1 MNRETRRRLK
11 QNEVL
16 KRPVNTSD
24 VQKAIEHKRLQKA
37 LDEGIILGFSAASHM
52 LEEVATKVRGIG
64 ENRAKLL
71 RDAFE
76 SKLIALQKE
85 IKE

>member
-16 KRPVNTSD
+16 KRPVNTID
-24 VQKAIEHKRLQKA
+24 VQKAIEHKRIQKA

-52 LEEVATKVRGIG
+52 LEEVACKIKGIG
-64 ENRAKLL
+64 ETRAKLL
-71 RDAFE
+71 RSAFE
-76 SKLIALQKE
+76 NKLIALQKE
-85 IKE
+85 LKE